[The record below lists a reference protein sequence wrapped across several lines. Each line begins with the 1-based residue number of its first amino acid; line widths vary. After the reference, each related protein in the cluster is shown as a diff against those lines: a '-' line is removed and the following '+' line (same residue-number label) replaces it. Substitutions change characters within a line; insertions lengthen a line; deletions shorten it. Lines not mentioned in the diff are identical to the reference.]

1 MSKQKNLLWLIA
13 ALSVLFC
20 FTLFFAGCGQAESP
34 APQAPAEEGEEPG
47 EESPEL
53 EEVKVGM
60 VGPLTGGAA
69 TYGISTRNGAQVAI
83 NQANENEEIP
93 GVYLSFHPE
102 DTEGDWSKAANAF
115 SKIIEQDGVNVI
127 IGAVLSSET
136 EAGGPIAMDAGI
148 PTISPSSTATGLT
161 VGNPYLFRNCLS
173 DEVQASQLAE
183 YAVEELGL
191 SRFAILYTNN
201 DYGNALKDAF
211 EETAGKLAEV
221 VEVEAFMDNDENFRP
236 QLTSIQ
242 QKNPE
247 AIFIAGYYTEAAK
260 IAQQAAEQ
268 GMEVQILGADGFYS
282 PVLIELGEET
292 VEGAIFTAG
301 FHADDPDPTVQ
312 SFVEAYREQ
321 YNEEPDMFAAQAYD
335 AARIVIEAMK
345 NFGTDPESIRA
356 GIAATEDFPGITGIT
371 SIDEEGDTIKEVLIL
386 QVENG
391 TFQRIR

>member
-1 MSKQKNLLWLIA
+1 MRKQKWFLWLVA
-13 ALSVLFC
+13 SMLCLG
-20 FTLFFAGCGQAESP
+20 LLLAGCGGQAD
-34 APQAPAEEGEEPG
+34 APPAEEEGEG
-47 EESPEL
+47 AEEAAEGDAAEL

-69 TYGISTRNGAQVAI
+69 TYGISTRNGIEVAI

-115 SKIIEQDGVNVI
+115 SKLIEQDGVSVI
-127 IGAVLSSET
+127 VGAVLSSET
-136 EAGGPIAMDAGI
+136 EAGGPIAMDLGI

-211 EETAGKLAEV
+211 EETAASLAEV
-221 VEVEAFMDNDENFRP
+221 VSVEAFMDNDENFRP

-242 QKNPE
+242 QKNPD

-268 GMEVQILGADGFYS
+268 GLDVQILGADGFYS
-282 PVLIELGEET
+282 PVLVELGEET

-301 FHADDPDPTVQ
+301 FHGDDPDPNVQ
-312 SFVEAYREQ
+312 SFVEAYREKF
-321 YNEEPDMFAAQAYD
+321 NEDPDMFAAQAYD

-345 NFGTDPESIRA
+345 KYGTDPESIRE
-356 GIAATEDFPGITGIT
+356 GIAATKDFPGITGLT

-391 TFQRIR
+391 AFKRIR